1 MAKMSELYIDIEEML
16 MDEMSVDDI
25 VERTGVP
32 LAWVLQVKQNI
43 IDSSMDYINSKSF
56 RCSD

>member
-43 IDSSMDYINSKSF
+43 IDSSMDYINSKSV